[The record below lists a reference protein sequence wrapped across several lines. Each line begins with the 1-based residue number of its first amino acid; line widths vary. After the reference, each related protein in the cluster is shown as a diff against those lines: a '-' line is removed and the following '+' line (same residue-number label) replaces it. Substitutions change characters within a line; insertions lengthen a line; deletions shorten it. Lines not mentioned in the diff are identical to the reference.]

1 MPPQLD
7 PETLA
12 THLDSFSASTREV
25 VVALRDLILDT
36 VPGVEESIKFNSLCY
51 SIPAA
56 PFGTIGGHVC
66 SVGVRDGAV
75 SLGFIHGAP
84 LPDPTGRL
92 LTGSAKAKR
101 GVSIASRSTL
111 RDPALRDLIRAS
123 HAAGLTRLSSA
134 GPDRPSGQ
142 TPDPRA
148 SPAP

>member
-12 THLDSFSASTREV
+12 THLDPLSASTREV
-25 VVALRDLILDT
+25 VLALRDLILDT
-36 VPGVEESIKFNSLCY
+36 VRGVEESIKFNSLCY
-51 SIPAA
+51 AIPAA
-56 PFGTIGGHVC
+56 RFGTIGGHVC

-75 SLGFIHGAP
+75 SLGFIHGAY
-84 LPDPTGRL
+84 LPDPTGL
-92 LTGSAKAKR
+92 LVGSAKAKR
-101 GVSIASRSTL
+101 EVRIASRSTL

>member
-1 MPPQLD
+1 MGNRLSD
-7 PETLA
+7 TELA
-12 THLDSFSASTREV
+12 DHIDDFDAETREV
-25 VVALRDLILDT
+25 VLALRDLVLDA
-36 VPGVEESIKFNSLCY
+36 VPGVEESIKFHSLCY
-51 SIPAA
+51 AIPAA

-66 SVGVRDGAV
+66 SVGVREGAV
-75 SLGFIHGAP
+75 SLGFIHGAH
-84 LPDPTGRL
+84 LPDPTGL
-92 LTGSAKAKR
+92 LAGRAKAKR
-101 GVSIASRSTL
+101 EVCIASRSAL